1 MPELLL
7 RLMPIEPV
15 VEDVRAGL
23 DPLVLPESDFL
34 PLSEAGEEVTAASSA
49 MMQLIKW
56 GAGAGKPR
64 GVRGDNKRLSAVH
77 LKCPALRLLL
87 HKLV

>member
-23 DPLVLPESDFL
+23 APLVLPESDFL
-34 PLSEAGEEVTAASSA
+34 PLSDAGEEVTAVSSA
-49 MMQLIKW
+49 MMVGRKGCYKGSQCV
-56 GAGAGKPR
+56 AMR
-64 GVRGDNKRLSAVH
+64 G
-77 LKCPALRLLL
+77 
-87 HKLV
+87 